1 MRVKEGDETEET
13 VVEKEGEGTKEHISV
28 FEEAQKQLYSAE
40 GNGKGENGIGKWKWA
55 NLKNIGK
62 LLALL
67 VGLGGTCFS
76 YCEFIR
82 EDVTTTIRRT
92 AVAIANLPH
101 KSIPDYYIPREDVV
115 QNLQTMIDT
124 QSSHYLP
131 TIIVYG
137 PCGSGKST
145 AVQIAVNKPNR
156 KRRPVLMARVT
167 STDIT
172 SGEGDFER
180 LAYKIIYSAIQ
191 QSRPLNKSTSV
202 SIPQGTLASSI
213 LTGALK
219 RVKQL
224 PIIVLEVDVKFT
236 TLQLQQLLL
245 QLKSWGTDYRL
256 AQFIIVLS
264 SAYTALGLT
273 TSVGEL
279 WSQFVPVT
287 DLKDAEVQEFLQSRF
302 PNLSKGVIEKV
313 RKRVGNRIL
322 HLVEVAVKTETL
334 TQKKQTERDLL
345 VIADRYA
352 ANKQREHTAGLNFFL
367 EKFKT
372 MPSASLF
379 ETILL
384 QKEQLSLENFSKAF
398 GKAMQEMVDVL
409 AEHTPHSFY
418 IDPETLVVTVGS
430 HFMEKAIRE
439 KFAES
444 KDGEKFAELKDNT
457 LKQPTQ

>member
-13 VVEKEGEGTKEHISV
+13 VVEKKGEGTIEHISV

-40 GNGKGENGIGKWKWA
+40 GSGKGENGKRTSKWA

-62 LLALL
+62 LLVLL
-67 VGLGGTCFS
+67 VGSGGIYFS

-82 EDVTTTIRRT
+82 EDVTATIRRT
-92 AVAIANLPH
+92 AAAIANLPH
-101 KSIPDYYIPREDVV
+101 KSVPDHYIPREDVV
-115 QNLQTMIDT
+115 ENLQTMIDT
-124 QSSHYLP
+124 QSNDYLP

-137 PCGSGKST
+137 PRGSGKST
-145 AVQIAVNKPNR
+145 AVQIAVSKPNK
-156 KRRPVLMARVT
+156 KRRPVLMARVI
-167 STDIT
+167 SADIT

-180 LAYKIIYSAIQ
+180 LACKIIHSAIQ
-191 QSRPLNKSTSV
+191 QSRPSNKSTSV

-213 LTGALK
+213 LTGALN

-236 TLQLQQLLL
+236 ALQLQQLLV
-245 QLKSWGTDYRL
+245 QLKSWGSDSRL
-256 AQFIIVLS
+256 AQFVIVLS

-273 TSVGEL
+273 TSIGEL
-279 WSQFVPVT
+279 RSQFVPVT

-313 RKRVGNRIL
+313 RNRVGNRIL

-334 TQKKQTERDLL
+334 TQKKPTERDLL
-345 VIADRYA
+345 LIADQYA
-352 ANKQREHTAGLNFFL
+352 RIKQREHTAGLNFFL
-367 EKFKT
+367 ENFET
-372 MPSASLF
+372 LPPASLF

-384 QKEQLSLENFSKAF
+384 QKEQVSLEEFSKAF
-398 GKAMQEMVDVL
+398 GKSMQEMVNLLV
-409 AEHTPHSFY
+409 EHTPHSFY

-439 KFAES
+439 TFAES
-444 KDGEKFAELKDNT
+444 KDNA